1 MYNVGSELFELPYM
15 DAFTPNPPAWTET
28 ATHAH
33 TFACPQCGASEK
45 AAQHVWVNRLAPVST
60 EERRRK
66 WQEFYQCSCTKVWWG
81 WSNDRPPNEFADRQ
95 KLGEDDQDI
104 FLGYF

>member
-1 MYNVGSELFELPYM
+1 MYNGNRITLIALM
-15 DAFTPNPPAWTET
+15 DAFTPDPPAWTET

-45 AAQHVWVNRLAPVST
+45 EAQSVWVNRFAPVST

-66 WQEFYQCSCTKVWWG
+66 WQEFYQCSCSKVWWG
-81 WSNDRPPNEFADRQ
+81 WSNDRPPNEFADR
-95 KLGEDDQDI
+95 KKSGDDDQDI